1 MQNGKLKMQ
10 NCGFKTNSFMT
21 GREACPTPAR
31 RKAAQPPFCILHS
44 TFCIARSRLR
54 ERVRGFT
61 LVEMVLAMSI
71 LGVITL
77 LVFFTFDAALNAWRA
92 GSAFSE
98 RISHADFVMDQ
109 VSMGL
114 RSAFYPDARNV
125 APEYGFQI
133 QDNGN
138 DSGARDMFSWTKIGT
153 ALVGEDAP
161 YAGTPH
167 RIEVGMYDVPGGG
180 KGFGY
185 RAWRQDF
192 NVEDFD
198 AGKIEPIILSEEIIG
213 VNCRMLDPDMS
224 NDPDADLEW
233 IDDWEGSYSNRLPRV
248 VEITLYVE
256 NPEKDRKHNAKPIAI
271 SRLVTIPVA
280 YISWGE
286 KPQDQPRRNPP
297 GGGGGGGSN
306 PQRPGGGGAGGGSNP
321 QRPSG
326 GGGGGGRGGGPP

>member
-1 MQNGKLKMQ
+1 
-10 NCGFKTNSFMT
+10 
-21 GREACPTPAR
+21 
-31 RKAAQPPFCILHS
+31 
-44 TFCIARSRLR
+44 
-54 ERVRGFT
+54 
-61 LVEMVLAMSI
+61 MVLALSI

-92 GSAFSE
+92 GNVFSE

-109 VSMGL
+109 MSMGL

-125 APEYGFQI
+125 SPEYGFQI
-133 QDNGN
+133 EDNGN
-138 DSGARDMFSWTKIGT
+138 DSGARDKFSWTKIGT

-167 RIEVGMYDVPGGG
+167 RIEVGMYDLPGGA

-198 AGKIEPIILSEEIIG
+198 ASKVEPIILSEEIIG
-213 VNCRMLDPDMS
+213 VNARMLDPNMS

-233 IDDWEGSYSNRLPRV
+233 IDDWEGSYSNSLPRV
-248 VEITLYVE
+248 VEVTLYLE
-256 NPEKDRKHNAKPIAI
+256 NPEKDRKRNAEPIAI
-271 SRLVTIPVA
+271 RRLVTIPVA

-286 KPQDQPRRNPP
+286 KPQEQQSRTGG
-297 GGGGGGGSN
+297 GGGGGGGSGGSGVR
-306 PQRPGGGGAGGGSNP
+306 PQRPGGGGTQNP
-321 QRPSG
+321 G
-326 GGGGGGRGGGPP
+326 GGGGNRPNNPGGGNRPINTNPGGQQR